1 MVIYIGLL
9 NGKLRGAFVLL
20 RSLQNTAV
28 VMLSS
33 KIYLTYPRQARLK
46 VRINMH
52 VFYAY

>member
-28 VMLSS
+28 VMPSSKYIFDLSS
-33 KIYLTYPRQARLK
+33 ASTAEG
-46 VRINMH
+46 
-52 VFYAY
+52 